1 MALSGYL
8 RPRQAHNIMGYR
20 SERDKP
26 LGVIDMADKQPTIR
40 PEIWLIAG
48 GLVIGCAFLVLWL
61 TTW

>member
-1 MALSGYL
+1 M
-8 RPRQAHNIMGYR
+8 
-20 SERDKP
+20 
-26 LGVIDMADKQPTIR
+26 GVIDMADKQPTIR